1 MLGDNP
7 ILQNNDDNQS
17 EDGKSADDESTMPC
31 ETCMPLWVFLFSL
44 LELYGRLIA
53 LHFWMYIKKKY

>member
-7 ILQNNDDNQS
+7 ILQNNDGNQN
-17 EDGKSADDESTMPC
+17 EDDKSADDESTMPC
-31 ETCMPLWVFLFSL
+31 ETFMPLWVFLFSL
-44 LELYGRLIA
+44 LELYGRLIT